1 MEGKASGREIG
12 GMKGQQQRDS
22 RKERPAAETYVEGK
36 ASSREIG
43 GRKGQQ
49 QRDRWKE
56 RTAAER

>member
-1 MEGKASGREIG
+1 M
-12 GMKGQQQRDS
+12 
-22 RKERPAAETYVEGK
+22 PAAERYVEGK

-56 RTAAER
+56 RPAVER

>member
-1 MEGKASGREIG
+1 MEGKDSSREIG
-12 GMKGQQQRDS
+12 RRKG
-22 RKERPAAETYVEGK
+22 
-36 ASSREIG
+36 SSREIG

>member
-1 MEGKASGREIG
+1 MEGKDSSREIG
-12 GMKGQQQRDS
+12 G
-22 RKERPAAETYVEGK
+22 RKV
-36 ASSREIG
+36 SSREIG

>member
-1 MEGKASGREIG
+1 MEGKDSSREIG
-12 GMKGQQQRDS
+12 GRKG
-22 RKERPAAETYVEGK
+22 
-36 ASSREIG
+36 SSREIG

>member
-1 MEGKASGREIG
+1 MEGKAISREIG
-12 GMKGQQQRDS
+12 VRKGQQQRDMW
-22 RKERPAAETYVEGK
+22 KERPVAEGYVEGK

>member
-12 GMKGQQQRDS
+12 GRKVQRQRD
-22 RKERPAAETYVEGK
+22 RWKERPAAEIYVEGK

-56 RTAAER
+56 RPAAER